1 MKLYFLLQIIVSIDI
16 LKTLLKITQRKRLKW
31 GIIMM
36 NEELIYGEIGRRIR
50 EAREENKLTQE
61 DLGKLVNLT
70 RTSITNI
77 ERGKQ
82 KIPIDSLYYFAKIL
96 NVNVFSLLPNE
107 GFLLSNVELPGNE
120 EELQQFTPDVLNFAK
135 KYMLIQRKVR
145 ENHECSYR

>member
-1 MKLYFLLQIIVSIDI
+1 
-16 LKTLLKITQRKRLKW
+16 
-31 GIIMM
+31 MM

-135 KYMLIQRKVR
+135 KVYANSKKG
-145 ENHECSYR
+145 EGES